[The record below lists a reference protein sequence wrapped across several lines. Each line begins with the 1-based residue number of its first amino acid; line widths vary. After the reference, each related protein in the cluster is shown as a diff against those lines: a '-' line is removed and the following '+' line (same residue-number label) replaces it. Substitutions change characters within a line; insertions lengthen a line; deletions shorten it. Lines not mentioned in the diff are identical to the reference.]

1 METKHLSLEV
11 KADGDAGE
19 FTGYGSVFGNVDSYG
34 DMIVPGAFAG
44 SLAIRMPKLVW
55 QHDIYQPI
63 GKWTEAKE
71 DDHGLFLRGKLTLGV
86 GKGREAYELMKD
98 GALDGLSIGYRTKT
112 ATNDGNVRVLKEI
125 DLWEVSL
132 VTIGANSDA
141 LVTSVKS
148 DMTERELERLLRL
161 QGFSRT
167 EAKAITAHGFRGYQ
181 DVLRDAGVMGPEFDQ
196 RDADEVKRI
205 LETALKGG
213 LNG

>member
-1 METKHLSLEV
+1 METKHLDLEV
-11 KADGDAGE
+11 KTDGDAGE

-34 DMIVPGAFAG
+34 DRIEAGAFSG
-44 SLAIRMPKLVW
+44 SLSVRMPKLVW
-55 QHDIYQPI
+55 QHDLYQPI
-63 GKWTEAKE
+63 GKWIEAKE
-71 DDHGLFLRGKLTLGV
+71 DERGLFLRGKLTLGV
-86 GKGREAYELMKD
+86 EKGREAYELMKD

-112 ATNDGNVRVLKEI
+112 AANDGNTRVLKEI

-148 DMTERELERLLRL
+148 DMTERGFERLLRS

-167 EAKAITAHGFRGYQ
+167 EAKAITARGLKGYH
-181 DVLRDAGVMGPEFDQ
+181 DVLRDAGVVGPEFDQ